1 VPSWQSYSFAWGPV
15 VAILALGALVLVL
28 RWAFSSGSSLVRP
41 PADDTPGEP
50 TDYGLLVAVAAPRSY
65 ESARLVTDALD
76 RAGITTTLART
87 TQGLRVLVFPED
99 ADRAR
104 AVVAGLSP

>member
-15 VAILALGALVLVL
+15 VAILVVGALVLVL
-28 RWAFSSGSSLVRP
+28 RWAFSGGTSLVRP
-41 PADDTPGEP
+41 PADATPGEP
-50 TDYGLLVAVAAPRSY
+50 GDYGLLVAVAAPRSY
-65 ESARLVTDALD
+65 ESASAVTDALE
-76 RAGITTTLART
+76 RVGITTTLART

-104 AVVAGLSP
+104 QVVSGLTP